1 MLDHLFLT
9 VSDTA
14 RSVRFYTEALAPL
27 GITVRHDYDG
37 KRGRPAT
44 RI

>member
-9 VSDTA
+9 VSDTD
-14 RSVRFYTEALAPL
+14 RSVRFYTQALAPL

-37 KRGRPAT
+37 K
-44 RI
+44 